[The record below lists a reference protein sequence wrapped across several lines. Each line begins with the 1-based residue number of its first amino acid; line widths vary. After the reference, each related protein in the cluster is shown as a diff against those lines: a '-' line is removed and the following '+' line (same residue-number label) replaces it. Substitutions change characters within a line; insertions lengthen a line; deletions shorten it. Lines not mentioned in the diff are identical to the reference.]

1 MAMRMRPPWTVV
13 PGGPLARQSRLRAD
27 EVGVAPDHLARSR
40 AQIVAGEREGDIGL
54 EETDLV
60 PAVEPRA
67 LEAEPVERPAADHAG
82 ERIGELD
89 LAPRPLLAPPQMQHD
104 LRLEN
109 VAPDDRERGRCLLG
123 RR

>member
-27 EVGVAPDHLARSR
+27 EIGVAADHLARGR

-54 EETDLV
+54 EESDLV

-67 LEAEPVERPAADHAG
+67 LEAEAVERSVADHAG

-89 LAPRPLLAPPQMQHD
+89 LASRPLLAPPEMLHD
-104 LRLEN
+104 LRLQD
-109 VAPDDRERGRCLLG
+109 VAPDDRE
-123 RR
+123 